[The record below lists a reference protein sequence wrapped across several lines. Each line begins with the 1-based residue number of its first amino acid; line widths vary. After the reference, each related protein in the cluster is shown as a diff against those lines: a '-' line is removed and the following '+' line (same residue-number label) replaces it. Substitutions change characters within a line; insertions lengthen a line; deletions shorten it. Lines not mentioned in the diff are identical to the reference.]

1 MNQAARE
8 ERIVNTVLLGGIFIS
23 GIVLVREG
31 PYFDNVLDG
40 WPFFTGAFFIGTLLG
55 FASWSYNFQIKP
67 SLKFSG
73 TYRQPWLAAFLMGLL
88 TTVSVSYINRS
99 FAGPVERSMTANIED
114 VEEGKG
120 ERWHLVVKKTD
131 GGYQRYLI
139 PKPVA
144 DQLKNEKIVRLGIS
158 RGALGF
164 DLITK
169 FEPQK

>member
-1 MNQAARE
+1 
-8 ERIVNTVLLGGIFIS
+8 
-23 GIVLVREG
+23 
-31 PYFDNVLDG
+31 
-40 WPFFTGAFFIGTLLG
+40 
-55 FASWSYNFQIKP
+55 
-67 SLKFSG
+67 
-73 TYRQPWLAAFLMGLL
+73 MGLL

-99 FAGPVERSMTANIED
+99 FAGPVERSLTANIED